1 MYHFYWN
8 EYIFSNLCML
18 YSKVQGQVHLKC
30 TSHKNSDINGGSRVP
45 DGLTT
50 ITKRLFNN
58 VIELDFSNIT

>member
-1 MYHFYWN
+1 
-8 EYIFSNLCML
+8 ML
-18 YSKVQGQVHLKC
+18 YSKAQGQVHLKC
-30 TSHKNSDINGGSRVP
+30 TSHKNSDINGGSWVP